1 MFCTFFMLNQNTDLK
16 LIDHPEQCNSEC
28 EFYDSTP
35 CSISKRCNIKLTNER
50 FGWTIDTKV
59 DLKNPVSN
67 KSGSTHHRWMIKLVH
82 PLHSDMWIL
91 KSHKKDMESVRY
103 IIYAN
108 NKNYNY
114 ESFVELNVEM
124 KKLSYNGRK
133 LTDDDFVMEN
143 LG

>member
-1 MFCTFFMLNQNTDLK
+1 
-16 LIDHPEQCNSEC
+16 
-28 EFYDSTP
+28 
-35 CSISKRCNIKLTNER
+35 
-50 FGWTIDTKV
+50 
-59 DLKNPVSN
+59 
-67 KSGSTHHRWMIKLVH
+67 
-82 PLHSDMWIL
+82 MWIL